1 MISRM
6 NRSRIRKVFAAV
18 VLSAML
24 FAWLADSGVAYAATK
39 SGTFIV
45 NGETVYASLSGD
57 ANGVT
62 GKTSYT
68 RGPGTVEIMV
78 NGHAEIPGTSQTRDL
93 LAMPAP
99 VNTPGGVTGTVTPP
113 SGYVLTSAYSLHY
126 ATIGGKSNNC
136 EIVLF
141 K

>member
-1 MISRM
+1 MISRINM
-6 NRSRIRKVFAAV
+6 SKIRKIFAATILTV
-18 VLSAML
+18 ML
-24 FAWLADSGVAYAATK
+24 FVWLAESGVAYAATK
-39 SGTFIV
+39 SSTFAV
-45 NGETVYASLSGD
+45 GDETVYASLTGD

-68 RGPGTVEIMV
+68 KGPGTVEIMV

-113 SGYVLTSAYSLHY
+113 SGYILTSAYSLHY
-126 ATIGGKSNNC
+126 ATIGGKSNHC
-136 EIVLF
+136 EIKLF
-141 K
+141 

>member
-68 RGPGTVEIMV
+68 RGPGTVEIRV
-78 NGHAEIPGTSQTRDL
+78 DGEAKQQGGQEIRGL
-93 LAMPAP
+93 VAAPAP
-99 VNTPGGVTGTVTPP
+99 VNTPGGVAGTVTPP
-113 SGYVLTSAYSLHY
+113 SGYILISAYSLHY